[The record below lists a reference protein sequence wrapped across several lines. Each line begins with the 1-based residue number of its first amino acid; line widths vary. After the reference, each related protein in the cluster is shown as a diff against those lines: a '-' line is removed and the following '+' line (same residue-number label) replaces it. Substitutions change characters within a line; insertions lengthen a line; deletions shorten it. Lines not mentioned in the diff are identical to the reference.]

1 MWRLLTAAVW
11 DAVDP
16 ILVAKVPSPVW
27 GPIKTSIRDTLYL
40 QYALETHK
48 ESRFREFAQT
58 IMTRN
63 DRFCYQGSRRWDEA
77 RLLPALAGAVDPDVE
92 IARGAR
98 ALAIAVRGALEKF
111 HGGRFE
117 YIRQEDM
124 PQFNRAMTDAMY
136 SATVASQHEFK
147 DAICT
152 GYIAR
157 LWARHLPI
165 CPPTKRRVRSWLRRY
180 DPDHIEAEIVGAG
193 ERDAGEFPHPA
204 SSATEI

>member
-1 MWRLLTAAVW
+1 LLTAAVW

-16 ILVAKVPSPVW
+16 ILVARVPSPVW
-27 GPIKTSIRDTLYL
+27 GPIKASIRDTLYL

-63 DRFCYQGSRRWDEA
+63 DRFSYHGSRRWDEA
-77 RLLPALAGAVDPDVE
+77 KLLPALAGAVDPDVE
-92 IARGAR
+92 VARSAR

-136 SATVASQHEFK
+136 SATIASQHEFK
-147 DAICT
+147 DPVCT
-152 GYIAR
+152 RYIAR
-157 LWARHLPI
+157 LWTRHLPI
-165 CPPTKRRVRSWLRRY
+165 CPPTKRRVRNWLRRC
-180 DPDHIEAEIVGAG
+180 DPERIEAEVEGAG
-193 ERDAGEFPHPA
+193 EQDVGEFAHRVVSA
-204 SSATEI
+204 SET